1 MLTASLAIPAGVLA
15 ADEATAY
22 APSGLPTIASDKADY
37 APGETVTLTG
47 TNWAAGEAVH
57 IVVNDTYG
65 ASWVR
70 DVTVTASVVGTITDV
85 FALPTYFVSNYD
97 VTATGPIS
105 GTATTTFTDL
115 SIGTYDQCANDEGTG
130 YSSGGKSGCDWI
142 NGNLNRNNS
151 SYPEDTATV
160 QRLWLTNLAPSTQH
174 TITLDYGTTK
184 AGKHAYDYLTTFDY
198 SETWVDE
205 ADRCEGITGCV
216 SLSDAQLLIPI
227 DPSAGGFD
235 ALDSPQYFTM
245 RGGSM
250 GSATVPVVV
259 SGSYAGD
266 SDTRITITFTTPA
279 GGPMCSAGTCGVAL
293 WFGAHVAWEG
303 QWGIGTGAGSVSG
316 SPYHVKLAML
326 DNASIGSRDNQMQA
340 SAVTGLGLL
349 TITKVVTG
357 GPTTYPQT
365 DFTVSVLCTDTHGQ
379 KPPQPGFPKVVTIG
393 YPVTGSAT
401 VLDIPLPSICTVTEP
416 TIPTAP
422 AGYTWGT
429 PVITGSPVTIDAEN
443 SVVSVTVAN
452 PLTQD
457 LGSLKISKVF
467 DPLTSGFAGT
477 FAINYNCD
485 DGTAHDGT
493 VNLLAGGNQTISG
506 IPTGTTCV
514 VSEPATPTNP
524 TGWTFG
530 SPTLSDSQA
539 PTDDGTVVITTK
551 AATYEVVVTNTITR
565 DLGSLKITK
574 TVIGALPVDFTGS
587 FGVHVVC
594 TGDGGTYDRTI
605 EYPDPGFVTITGIP
619 TGNTCTVTE
628 TSKSGA
634 PTGYSW
640 TTEVIT
646 GSPTAAISSTVLRE
660 VTVTNT
666 VTGRARVIK
675 TLLGLPLTGTQ
686 TFTFELREGASAP
699 NVAGMLRET
708 QVLYAGNSTGVT
720 FDYVLVPGQHYQ
732 LCEIVDVGWI
742 TTLGPSPFQLTIA
755 LVNDRICT
763 DFVAEAGVT
772 TTFTVDNTPPP
783 GGGARTIGYWKN
795 HSSCKESNGNQD
807 PILDET
813 LALFP
818 VAIGQA
824 LPGFYVGD
832 LYVDTCAEAYAILN
846 KSTLNGKKSASD
858 PAWNFGSQFVAYM
871 LNIQAG
877 ASPNATAAS
886 AAAAGQAIL
895 DAVNLNGNTHA
906 NISKPNAV
914 LLNTYAGI
922 LDSYNNNTLP

>member
-216 SLSDAQLLIPI
+216 ALSDAQLLIPI

-250 GSATVPVVV
+250 ASATVPVVV

-429 PVITGSPVTIDAEN
+429 PVITGSPVTINDTDSSAE
-443 SVVSVTVAN
+443 VTVTN
-452 PLTQD
+452 PLTVDQ
-457 LGSLKISKVF
+457 GYFKISKVF
-467 DPLTSGFAGT
+467 SSTAYTGT
-477 FAINYNCD
+477 FRMDYVCTDAAATT
-485 DGTAHDGT
+485 GF
-493 VNLLAGGNQTISG
+493 VLVAGGATSAAIGPIDTHN
-506 IPTGTTCV
+506 GTTAV
-514 VSEPATPTNP
+514 
-524 TGWTFG
+524 
-530 SPTLSDSQA
+530 
-539 PTDDGTVVITTK
+539 
-551 AATYEVVVTNTITR
+551 
-565 DLGSLKITK
+565 
-574 TVIGALPVDFTGS
+574 
-587 FGVHVVC
+587 
-594 TGDGGTYDRTI
+594 
-605 EYPDPGFVTITGIP
+605 
-619 TGNTCTVTE
+619 TCTVTE
-628 TSKSGA
+628 VT
-634 PTGYSW
+634 PTPITGYTW
-640 TTEVIT
+640 GTIT
-646 GSPTAAISSTVLRE
+646 YSPLGGVVTITKGAATAAVE
-660 VTVTNT
+660 VTVTNSITKLPTIIVKKVTTGVAGGPFNFTTVGGNGLDSSFSLTTSAAGLAGADQKSFEIAFAGIGGTYSVTEGTTPGFVLTDVGCVVTVAGAGGTVVGSDLGTMTGSISNLAAGAT
-666 VTGRARVIK
+666 VTCTFTNSGAQTTRTQGFWATHLSLVQLVWNVSPATVGGIATNGMTDAER
-675 TLLGLPLTGTQ
+675 TLCTSPLTVAQVMGGFWSNIAKTSTGAKRSQLDQARMQLLQQMLAAILNNQLFGSVPTGSISIDQARTAFCTGTLKEVKAAASAMASFNESGD
-686 TFTFELREGASAP
+686 TGLFTPGASADP
-699 NVAGMLRET
+699 KAARALADYMFWD
-708 QVLYAGNSTGVT
+708 VL
-720 FDYVLVPGQHYQ
+720 P
-732 LCEIVDVGWI
+732 
-742 TTLGPSPFQLTIA
+742 
-755 LVNDRICT
+755 
-763 DFVAEAGVT
+763 
-772 TTFTVDNTPPP
+772 
-783 GGGARTIGYWKN
+783 K
-795 HSSCKESNGNQD
+795 
-807 PILDET
+807 
-813 LALFP
+813 
-818 VAIGQA
+818 
-824 LPGFYVGD
+824 
-832 LYVDTCAEAYAILN
+832 
-846 KSTLNGKKSASD
+846 
-858 PAWNFGSQFVAYM
+858 
-871 LNIQAG
+871 
-877 ASPNATAAS
+877 
-886 AAAAGQAIL
+886 
-895 DAVNLNGNTHA
+895 
-906 NISKPNAV
+906 
-914 LLNTYAGI
+914 
-922 LDSYNNNTLP
+922 